1 MQTHAGEGG
10 KRECVPEVIIFLFAR
25 LVLAWER
32 RLISAN
38 ESSSQGPNNNMA
50 WEKGLGFRV

>member
-1 MQTHAGEGG
+1 MQTHGGEGG

-32 RLISAN
+32 GLISAN
-38 ESSSQGPNNNMA
+38 ESSSQGPKNNMA
-50 WEKGLGFRV
+50 REKG